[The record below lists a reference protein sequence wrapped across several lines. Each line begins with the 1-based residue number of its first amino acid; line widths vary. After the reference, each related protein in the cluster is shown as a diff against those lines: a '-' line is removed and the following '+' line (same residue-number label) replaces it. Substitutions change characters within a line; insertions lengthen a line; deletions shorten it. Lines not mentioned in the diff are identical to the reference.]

1 MHRPATVEQLA
12 QLNLSEAKIR
22 GLSWLNNG
30 KDLDLVLTLPSF
42 PDQEVEIGFRSISNL
57 DMRMSFGQARN
68 IPPSVSDV
76 QYQQDEDGHRVR
88 LESEGT
94 PIGMLAF
101 RYTKENLEW
110 RPASGG

>member
-1 MHRPATVEQLA
+1 MHRPSTVEQLA
-12 QLNLSEAKIR
+12 QNLGDAKIR

-42 PDQEVEIGFRSISNL
+42 PDQEVEIGFRSISNV
-57 DMRMSFGQARN
+57 DMRMSFGRDRKL
-68 IPPSVSDV
+68 PPSMSEVEYERDA
-76 QYQQDEDGHRVR
+76 DGHRVR

-101 RYTKENLEW
+101 RYAQENLEW
-110 RPASGG
+110 RPASHD